1 MESDYLFAL
10 LEIFI
15 LIFVAEIVRS
25 YMGRYG
31 LSLIIGEIITGIILS
46 PYGFGEAFNKI
57 LNMPLFTV
65 NDYLSFL
72 AEFPK
77 ILLIYSSGL
86 EQFIHRLSKEYELS
100 CPVIQ
105 HEKVKG

>member
-1 MESDYLFAL
+1 VESDYLFAL

-31 LSLIIGEIITGIILS
+31 LPLIIGEIITGIILS

-57 LNMPLFTV
+57 LVILTYDLLSRV
-65 NDYLSFL
+65 KAVYL
-72 AEFPK
+72 
-77 ILLIYSSGL
+77 YS
-86 EQFIHRLSKEYELS
+86 
-100 CPVIQ
+100 P
-105 HEKVKG
+105 